1 MKFQHVGITVE
12 DIDSGLQMWKEI
24 FIDVL
29 EQLSVKKCFDPLQE
43 VELCLFEAG
52 NLKIELVSGEKV
64 KNFLRRGTKIYHIC
78 FEVDNLERKIEN
90 LINKGCILVS
100 PPKPAVLFEG
110 RRVAFLITPMG
121 FLIELLEA

>member
-1 MKFQHVGITVE
+1 MDFELG
-12 DIDSGLQMWKEI
+12 MWKKFFSE
-24 FIDVL
+24 VL
-29 EQLSVKKCFDPLQE
+29 EGKAVKRCFDPLQE

-100 PPKPAVLFEG
+100 SPKPAILFEG

>member
-1 MKFQHVGITVE
+1 MKFHHVGITVE

>member
-1 MKFQHVGITVE
+1 MKFHHVGITVE
-12 DIDSGLQMWKEI
+12 DIDSGLQMWKEV

-29 EQLSVKKCFDPLQE
+29 EQFSVKQCFDPLQE

-100 PPKPAVLFEG
+100 SPKPAILFEG

>member
-1 MKFQHVGITVE
+1 MKFHHVGITVE

-43 VELCLFEAG
+43 IELCLFEVG